1 MLVMLARYGAAG
13 AGRPAKKLSA
23 GLPAFAARTWLAD
36 MLKNMQQSTAFSRK
50 ERRAAPG
57 SMPFEGFA
65 TEDIVPEG
73 FVPEGFEPEG
83 FVFGRLEK
91 MLLLAIRKAPNEG
104 S

>member
-23 GLPAFAARTWLAD
+23 GLPAFAASPWLAD

-50 ERRAAPG
+50 ERRAALG

-73 FVPEGFEPEG
+73 FVPES

>member
-57 SMPFEGFA
+57 SMPFEGF
-65 TEDIVPEG
+65 VPD
-73 FVPEGFEPEG
+73 G
-83 FVFGRLEK
+83 FVFERLEK